1 VLSSLFEFLFKY
13 PYLIFEQGRFVFA
26 ATRSMRLAVAVTA
39 LVALYVVWTYRSLE
53 SVRGRQRVTLL
64 ALRTGLL
71 LLMLFALLRPTLLLK
86 VAVPQQNFV
95 GVVID
100 DSRSMQVADHD
111 GKPRADFVKDQV
123 GRRDGPLLT
132 ELGKRFQLKI
142 FRFSSSAER
151 LQAAGHL
158 TFEGTATRVGDA
170 LDRVRDE
177 MSGVPVAGVVMLSD
191 GADNAESTID
201 EPIAAL
207 KAAGLPVFTVGVGRD
222 RLTRDVQVTRAGTPR
237 RVLEGTSLVVDVVVT
252 QYGYAG
258 AKVPLIVE
266 DAGRMVSTQDITLP
280 PDGESETLHVRFK
293 ASEVGPR
300 VFRFR
305 IPVQGAEEVP
315 QNNQRDALIEVY
327 DRREKILY
335 LEGEP
340 RPEPAFVRRATD
352 LDKNLQLAL
361 LQRTAVASPTV
372 GDKYLRLG
380 VEGAE
385 DLLGGFPITREE
397 LFLYRGIIIGSVEAS
412 AFTAE
417 QHRMLEDFVNVR
429 GGGLL
434 ALGGGL
440 SFSEGGWADTPLS
453 HALPVAV
460 DPPLTK
466 VDAYANLRW
475 LIVRPTR
482 VGQSHPAAQITDRE
496 EDAPAKWRDLPPITS
511 INNIGVAAAKP
522 GATII
527 LTGLDD
533 KNREQIV
540 LAYQR
545 YGKGKAL
552 VLPVQDTWQWRM
564 GAKMSVEDKTFA
576 TFWQR
581 LVRWMVDGVPD
592 RVMVAGTPERVQ
604 KGEPV
609 VLTAD
614 VMDPEFKGV
623 NNGRITAHVSGPS
636 GKTEDVAMEWTVKKD
651 GEYRGTFT
659 PAEDGVFKVTVGGAD
674 PAGKDVGRGG
684 THVRVAP
691 SDAEFFDAAMRPS
704 LLRRIA
710 EETEGRFYNASDTS
724 KLVDA
729 ITYSGKGVTVVE
741 DKELW
746 DMPIILLG
754 LLALMGGEW
763 LYRRAKGL
771 A

>member
-1 VLSSLFEFLFKY
+1 VLGSLFEFLFKY
-13 PYLIFEQGRFVFA
+13 PYLIFEQGRFVFG
-26 ATRSMRLAVAVTA
+26 ATRSMRMTVAVAA
-39 LVALYVVWTYRSLE
+39 VAAVYVIWTYRSLVA
-53 SVRGRQRVTLL
+53 VRGRQRVLLL
-64 ALRTGLL
+64 ALRTAVLL
-71 LLMLFALLRPTLLLK
+71 LALFALLRPTLLLK
-86 VAVPQQNFV
+86 VAVPQQNHV
-95 GVVID
+95 GVIID
-100 DSRSMQVADHD
+100 DSRSMQVPDQD

-132 ELGKRFQLKI
+132 ELGKRFQIRI
-142 FRFSSSAER
+142 FRFSSVAER

-177 MSGVPVAGVVMLSD
+177 MSGHSVAGLVLLTD
-191 GADNAESTID
+191 GADNAERTID

-207 KAAGLPVFTVGVGRD
+207 KAAGMPVFTVGVGRD

-252 QYGYAG
+252 QFGYAG
-258 AKVPLIVE
+258 DKVPLIVE
-266 DAGRMVSTQDITLP
+266 DGGRIVSTQEITLP

-293 ASEVGPR
+293 AAEVGPR

-305 IPVQGAEEVP
+305 VPVQTNDEVP

-340 RPEPAFVRRATD
+340 RPEPTFIRRATD
-352 LDKNLQLAL
+352 LDDNLQVAL
-361 LQRTAVASPTV
+361 LQRTAVARATV

-380 VEGAE
+380 VDGPE
-385 DLLGGFPITREE
+385 DLIGGFPLTREE
-397 LFLYRGIIIGSVEAS
+397 LFQYRGIIIGSVEAS
-412 AFTAE
+412 AFTPE

-440 SFSEGGWADTPLS
+440 AFAEGGWAGSPLAN
-453 HALPVAV
+453 ALPVAI
-460 DPPLTK
+460 DPPLTQ
-466 VDAYANLRW
+466 VDPYANLRW

-496 EDAPAKWRDLPPITS
+496 EEAPAKWRDLPPVTS
-511 INNIGVAAAKP
+511 VNNIPVDAAKP
-522 GATII
+522 GATVI

-540 LAYQR
+540 LAHQR
-545 YGKGKAL
+545 YGKGKTL
-552 VLPVQDTWQWRM
+552 VFPLQDSWQWRM
-564 GAKMSVEDKTFA
+564 GVKMAVNDKTFF

-592 RVMVAGTPERVQ
+592 RVMVTGAPDRVQ
-604 KGEPV
+604 KGEPI

-614 VMDPEFKGV
+614 VMNPEFKGI

-636 GKTEDVAMEWTVKKD
+636 GKTEDVAMEWTVKKE

-659 PAEDGVFKVTVGGAD
+659 PAADGIYKVTVGGTD
-674 PAGKDVGRGG
+674 QGGKDVGRGT

-691 SDAEFFDAAMRPS
+691 SDAEFFDAAMRPP
-704 LLRRIA
+704 LLQRIA
-710 EETEGRFYNASDTS
+710 EDTEGRFFRASDTS
-724 KLVDA
+724 KLVEA

-754 LLALMGGEW
+754 LLGLMGGEW
-763 LYRRAKGL
+763 MYRRARGL